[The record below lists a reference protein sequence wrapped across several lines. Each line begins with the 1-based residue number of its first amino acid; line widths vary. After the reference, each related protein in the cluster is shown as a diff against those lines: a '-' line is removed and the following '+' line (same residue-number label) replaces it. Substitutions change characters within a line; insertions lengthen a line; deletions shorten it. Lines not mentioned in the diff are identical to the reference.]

1 MNQNNQIFFM
11 SDNKKNIR
19 ILIVEDELIQM
30 MLLKKFYEQLNC
42 TIVGS
47 ASTASQAIEV
57 ALKEKPDIISM
68 DIFLEGSK
76 DGINAMEDILEHE
89 NIPVIY
95 ITGNSDEYH
104 LNRAKKTGY
113 AAYLTKPATLPD
125 IEKAVRSALGDIKES

>member
-1 MNQNNQIFFM
+1 MRSSVYFM
-11 SDNKKNIR
+11 IDGKKNIR

-30 MLLKKFYEQLNC
+30 LLLKKFYEQLNC
-42 TIVGS
+42 TVVGS
-47 ASTASQAIEV
+47 ATTASEAVEV
-57 ALKEKPDIISM
+57 ALSEKPDIISM
-68 DIFLEGSK
+68 DIFLEGTE
-76 DGINAMEDILEHE
+76 DGIHAMETIKKHE

-125 IEKAVRSALGDIKES
+125 IEKAVESALKNVQTR

>member
-1 MNQNNQIFFM
+1 MTPSVYYMING
-11 SDNKKNIR
+11 KKNIR

-30 MLLKKFYEQLNC
+30 LLLKKFYEELNC
-42 TIVGS
+42 TVIGS
-47 ASTASQAIEV
+47 ATSADGAIEA

-68 DIFLEGSK
+68 DIFLEGPQ
-76 DGINAMEDILEHE
+76 DGINAMEIIKKHE

-104 LNRAKKTGY
+104 LNRAKKTGF

-125 IEKAVRSALGDIKES
+125 IEKAIQSVVNDLKNS

>member
-1 MNQNNQIFFM
+1 M

-30 MLLKKFYEQLNC
+30 LLLKKFYEQLDC
-42 TIVGS
+42 TVVGS
-47 ASTASQAIEV
+47 ATSARQAVEV

-68 DIFLEGSK
+68 DIFLEGAQ

-113 AAYLTKPATLPD
+113 AAYLTKPASLPD
-125 IEKAVRSALGDIKES
+125 IEKAVKTALNNQIDNKS

>member
-1 MNQNNQIFFM
+1 MDNQ
-11 SDNKKNIR
+11 KKNIR

-30 MLLKKFYEQLNC
+30 LLLKNFYEQLNC
-42 TIVGS
+42 TVVGS
-47 ASTASQAIEV
+47 ATTANQAIEV

-68 DIFLEGSK
+68 DIFLDGTQ
-76 DGINAMEDILEHE
+76 DGINAMEGILQHE
-89 NIPVIY
+89 KIPVIY

-125 IEKAVRSALGDIKES
+125 IEKAVRSALKNPKDS

>member
-1 MNQNNQIFFM
+1 MING
-11 SDNKKNIR
+11 KKNIR

-30 MLLKKFYEQLNC
+30 LLLKKFYEELNC
-42 TIVGS
+42 TVIGS
-47 ASTASQAIEV
+47 ATSADGAIET

-68 DIFLEGSK
+68 DIFLEGSQ
-76 DGINAMEDILEHE
+76 DGINAMEIIQKHE

-104 LNRAKKTGY
+104 FNRAKKTGF

-125 IEKAVRSALGDIKES
+125 IEKAIQSVFNS